1 LIEGDIDVLK
11 QQIKVS
17 TAQLPSVQITIL
29 YKWFIHFIV
38 FEIAKLEDNY
48 MANFKAT
55 YQSQD
60 PLF

>member
-1 LIEGDIDVLK
+1 LIDGDIDVLK

-29 YKWFIHFIV
+29 YKWFIV